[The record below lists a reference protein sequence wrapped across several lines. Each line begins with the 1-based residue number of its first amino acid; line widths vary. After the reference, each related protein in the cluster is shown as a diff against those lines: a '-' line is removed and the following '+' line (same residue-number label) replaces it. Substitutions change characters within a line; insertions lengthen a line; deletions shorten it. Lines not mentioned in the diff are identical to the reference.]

1 MTRKLRILQTEAST
15 GFGGEELR
23 VLADAEGMLRRG
35 HNVVLAVPV
44 NSTLWN
50 EAERKGL
57 PVIRLNMVRHR
68 MPALM
73 LEFLRIIREYGIQI
87 VNTHGSLDSWA
98 ASIAARLSSIKPIVI
113 RSRHKSLHVSD
124 TFRHRVL
131 YGALPHG
138 IIATGEVV
146 RQHLIDQ
153 LKVPP
158 DRIWT
163 IPTGIDMR
171 LFQPGPRD
179 GRVRQELGLSAK
191 QVVVGTVAFL
201 RRYKGV
207 DYLIE
212 AVHALAPRYPDLRT
226 LIVGDGP
233 EREALV
239 AKVKSLGLDD
249 RVIFAGHR
257 DDVPEIMASLDIFV
271 LTSVD
276 TETLPQTIRQAMA
289 MERAVIATSVG
300 SVADVVKDRE
310 TGFLIPPRDV
320 PQLTHAIAE
329 LAQDR
334 QLRERLGKAGRALVA
349 DRYSL
354 EQMLDETEE
363 VCCGLLD
370 RRLDPITMAGTR

>member
-44 NSTLWN
+44 NSALRN

-57 PVIRLNMVRHR
+57 PVICLNMVRHR
-68 MPALM
+68 MPALL

-87 VNTHGSLDSWA
+87 VNTHGSLDSWT

-131 YGALPHG
+131 YGTLPHG

-212 AVHALAPRYPDLRT
+212 AVHALAPRCPDLRT

-370 RRLDPITMAGTR
+370 RRLGPITMAGTR